1 MEPCMFYNPNLLLIL
16 LIVTSLFLVLPIILR
31 RCI

>member
-1 MEPCMFYNPNLLLIL
+1 MLIYSLELLLIL
-16 LIVTSLFLVLPIILR
+16 LIVTSLFLVLPIVLG

>member
-1 MEPCMFYNPNLLLIL
+1 MFYNPNLLLIL

>member
-1 MEPCMFYNPNLLLIL
+1 MPYDLDLHLLLIL
-16 LIVTSLFLVLPIILR
+16 LIVTSLFLALPIILR

>member
-1 MEPCMFYNPNLLLIL
+1 MFYNPNLLLIL
-16 LIVTSLFLVLPIILR
+16 LIVTSLFLALPIILR

>member
-1 MEPCMFYNPNLLLIL
+1 MPYDLDLDLLLIL
-16 LIVTSLFLVLPIILR
+16 LIVTSLFLALPIILR

>member
-1 MEPCMFYNPNLLLIL
+1 MLIYSLELLLIL
-16 LIVTSLFLVLPIILR
+16 LIVTVLFLVLPVILR

>member
-1 MEPCMFYNPNLLLIL
+1 MTYDLDLLLIL
-16 LIVTSLFLVLPIILR
+16 VIVTSLFLALPIILR

>member
-1 MEPCMFYNPNLLLIL
+1 MLIYSLELLLIL
-16 LIVTSLFLVLPIILR
+16 LIVTALFLLLPVMLG

>member
-1 MEPCMFYNPNLLLIL
+1 MLIYSLELLLIL
-16 LIVTSLFLVLPIILR
+16 LIVTTLFVVLPVILR

>member
-1 MEPCMFYNPNLLLIL
+1 MPYDLDLLLIL
-16 LIVTSLFLVLPIILR
+16 LIVTSLFLALPIILR

>member
-1 MEPCMFYNPNLLLIL
+1 MLIYSLELLLIL
-16 LIVTSLFLVLPIILR
+16 LIVTALFVVLPVILR